1 MYNLYIIVNTIRKS
15 VSQLV
20 PVAALATIVG
30 DGSSTPTLKKNWI
43 FFSIRYQ
50 ICIFIIDII
59 TIAHRIF
66 EQ

>member
-1 MYNLYIIVNTIRKS
+1 M
-15 VSQLV
+15 SQLV

-30 DGSSTPTLKKNWI
+30 DGSSTPTLKKKLEC
-43 FFSIRYQ
+43 FSDKVSDLY
-50 ICIFIIDII
+50 IFIIDVI